1 MNGLKAVL
9 CSAAL
14 GLALAAPAAA
24 EAVKIGIITTLTG
37 PSGYIGADVRDAFA
51 LAMHD
56 GKLGSTPVEI
66 VLEDDGLRPATANQ
80 AVERMLEEGV
90 RIFTGI
96 IFSNVLAAVQP
107 AVMEAGGFYISNNA
121 GPSIFAGADC
131 HPNYFVASWQNDVF
145 HEIAGL
151 AANRLGYKRMVILAP
166 NYQAGRDALEGFKR
180 TFEGEVLAEIY
191 TALDQTD
198 FSVEFA
204 RVRSLAPDA
213 IYQFHPGGL
222 GINFAKQYD
231 AAGLRATIPMVIPT
245 FSMDSQMVIATG
257 DAAEGL
263 YASAGWTPE
272 MDNELSRDF
281 VARFRAA
288 YGRTPTFYAQQTYD
302 TANLIA
308 SALEATGGDI
318 SDADA
323 FRAALK
329 AANFQAIRGP
339 FAFANNNH
347 PIQDYY
353 ITRFE
358 RDPAGGLRQVILEK
372 VAEGRVDSYAAQ
384 CPLE

>member
-1 MNGLKAVL
+1 MNVRSVFVTGA
-9 CSAAL
+9 AAL
-14 GLALAAPAAA
+14 VLAAPAAA
-24 EAVKIGIITTLTG
+24 EAVKIGVITTLTTPG
-37 PSGYIGADVRDAFA
+37 GYIGADVRDALA
-51 LAMHD
+51 LAMQD

-80 AVERMLEEGV
+80 AVERMLEDGV

-107 AVMEAGGFYISNNA
+107 AVMDAGGFYISNNA
-121 GPSIFAGADC
+121 GPSTFAGEGC

-151 AANRLGYKRMVILAP
+151 AANRLGYKRMAILAP

-204 RVRSLAPDA
+204 RVRALAPDA
-213 IYQFHPGGL
+213 IYQFHPGGA

-231 AAGLRATIPMVIPT
+231 NAGLRGTIPMVIPT

-272 MDNELSRDF
+272 MDNDLSRDF

-308 SALEATGGDI
+308 SALDKVGGDI

-329 AANFQAIRGP
+329 AADFQAIRGD
-339 FAFANNNH
+339 FRFANNNH

-353 ITRFE
+353 ITQFV
-358 RDPAGGLRQVILEK
+358 RDASGGLTQVILEK
-372 VAEGRVDSYAAQ
+372 VADDRVDVYAAR